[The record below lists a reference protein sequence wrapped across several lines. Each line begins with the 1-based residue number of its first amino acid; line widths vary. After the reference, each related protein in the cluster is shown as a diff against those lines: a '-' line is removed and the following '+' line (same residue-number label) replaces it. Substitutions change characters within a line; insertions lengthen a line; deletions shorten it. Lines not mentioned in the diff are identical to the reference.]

1 MVLRL
6 LANKKTSMG
15 SRDEPGLAFTVTRP
29 GFVATDMIYD
39 GGLIL
44 IRVLKILER
53 FRVGFDLKMFCWLL
67 AM

>member
-1 MVLRL
+1 MVLHL

-15 SRDEPGLAFTVTRP
+15 SRDEPGLAYTVTQP
-29 GFVATDMIYD
+29 GFIATDMIYD
-39 GGLIL
+39 GGL

-67 AM
+67 AV

>member
-1 MVLRL
+1 MVLHL

-15 SRDEPGLAFTVTRP
+15 SRDEPGLAYTVTRP
-29 GFVATDMIYD
+29 GFIATDMIYD
-39 GGLIL
+39 GGL

-67 AM
+67 AV